1 VDHSRSERTTPNCT
15 ITDLIHLAD
24 LTPRDTLIPLD
35 ALGLAAQACLLPQSH
50 LADHILLDALNQ
62 AALVYLHRLWDPS
75 FLVDLSRSVMR
86 SSNTTDLTHLAD
98 LIHLADPTHLA
109 SLTHLAGRTRLGR
122 LFHRLCPPVFL
133 IPSLMA
139 RLLFDPIT
147 LFGDAETYG
156 RFFLV
161 VEEMLTIPSFYTNT
175 FNPIT

>member
-1 VDHSRSERTTPNCT
+1 MRAPNCT
-15 ITDLIHLAD
+15 ITDLIHPAD
-24 LTPRDTLIPLD
+24 LTPRDLIPLD
-35 ALGLAAQACLLPQSH
+35 VLGLAAQACLLPQSN

-86 SSNTTDLTHLAD
+86 SSNTTDLTLA
-98 LIHLADPTHLA
+98 HLADPTHL
-109 SLTHLAGRTRLGR
+109 GR
-122 LFHRLCPPVFL
+122 LFHQLCPRVFL
-133 IPSLMA
+133 IPSLVA

-147 LFGDAETYG
+147 PFGDAENYG

-161 VEEMLTIPSFYTNT
+161 VEDILIIPSFYTNT